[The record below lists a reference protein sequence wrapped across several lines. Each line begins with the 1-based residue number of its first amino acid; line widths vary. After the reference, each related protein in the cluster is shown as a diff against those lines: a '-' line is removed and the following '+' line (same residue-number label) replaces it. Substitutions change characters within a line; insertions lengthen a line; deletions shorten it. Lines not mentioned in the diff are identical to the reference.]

1 MTTLQGSSAD
11 ALAGIRVLDFSI
23 MMAGPKCTRLLADV
37 GAEVLKIEP
46 PDGDHMR
53 SRPPLRQGRS
63 TYFGQLNC
71 GKRSIVLDLKRRE
84 AIEIVRKLVLRA
96 DIVVENFRPGVMR
109 RLGLDYG
116 ALAEIN
122 RRLIYCSISG
132 FGQSGP
138 GAGRP
143 AYAPVIHAASGYD
156 MAHLSYQD
164 GQERPAKS
172 GIFIADVLGGIYA
185 FSAIE
190 TALFQRERTGLGQFI
205 DVSLMDGMFD
215 MLVYEFQ
222 EAQFPSDRRRPLYLP
237 LRAEGG
243 YVIVAP
249 VSQNNFENL
258 CDAIGHPEWK
268 TDRRFAAV
276 GAREQHWDELMGL
289 VEQWTM
295 QRPAEECEVRLM
307 TAGIPCSRYLTLRDA
322 MADPHYAARG
332 SFARID
338 DGSGPFLV
346 PNPPFQMTR
355 ARAAAR
361 AAVPQAGEHSRAVLE
376 ELLGL
381 APEAVTSLVDQGV
394 VSDGG
399 AAGHRAARARGP

>member
-1 MTTLQGSSAD
+1 MTTPQGSRAD

-37 GAEVLKIEP
+37 GAEIIKIEP

-84 AIEIVRKLVLRA
+84 AIEIIRKLVRQA

-109 RLGLDYG
+109 RLGLDY
-116 ALAEIN
+116 ASLADIN
-122 RRLIYCSISG
+122 PRLIYCSISG

-156 MAHLSYQD
+156 RAQLSYQD

-172 GIFIADVLGGIYA
+172 GIFIADILGGIYA

-222 EAQFPSDRRRPLYLP
+222 EAQFPSDRRRHLYLP

-258 CDAIGHPEWK
+258 CDAIGRPEWK
-268 TDRRFAAV
+268 IDRRFATV

-295 QRPAEECEVRLM
+295 ERPAEECEVTLM

-322 MADPHYAARG
+322 MTDPHYAARG
-332 SFARID
+332 SFAGID

-361 AAVPQAGEHSRAVLE
+361 AGVPLAGEHSRAVLQ

-381 APEAVTSLVDQGV
+381 APEAVDSLVAEGV
-394 VSDGG
+394 VSEGG
-399 AAGHRAARARGP
+399 AAGPLAARARRP